1 MISEAVTAPCQLN
14 EQTRMKIPLPGR
26 SAAFRAPT
34 GSNAAQN
41 TGVVKDLEA
50 CKKRTVLSLQ
60 ALNLDIQIR
69 LIKWHYLY
77 KQRICYSN
85 PACPG
90 FCTPDTPL

>member
-1 MISEAVTAPCQLN
+1 MICVAVTAPCQLN

-34 GSNAAQN
+34 GSNATQI
-41 TGVVKDLEA
+41 TGAVKDLEA

-69 LIKWHYLY
+69 LIKWHYLC
-77 KQRICYSN
+77 KQRICYSTSHLS
-85 PACPG
+85 G
-90 FCTPDTPL
+90 V